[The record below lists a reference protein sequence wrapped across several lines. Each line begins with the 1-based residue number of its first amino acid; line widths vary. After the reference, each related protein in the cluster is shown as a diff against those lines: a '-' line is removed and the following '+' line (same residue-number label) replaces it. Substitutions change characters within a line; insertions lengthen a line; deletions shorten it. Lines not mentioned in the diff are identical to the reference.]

1 MASLIYSQFVSLSLL
16 LFCTVPDLF
25 RSTQPHFPAGAPF
38 HVTHPSVIFLVCLS
52 GREFS
57 INHANRKV
65 DSFQ

>member
-1 MASLIYSQFVSLSLL
+1 MASLIYSPFASLSL

-38 HVTHPSVIFLVCLS
+38 HVTYPSVLFLLSLS
-52 GREFS
+52 GRVLLS
-57 INHANRKV
+57 HANRKV